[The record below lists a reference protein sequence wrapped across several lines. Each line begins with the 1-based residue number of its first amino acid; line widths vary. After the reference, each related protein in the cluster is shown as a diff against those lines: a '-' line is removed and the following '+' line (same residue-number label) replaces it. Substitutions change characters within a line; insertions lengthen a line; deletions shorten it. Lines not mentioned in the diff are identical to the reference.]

1 MADYILSK
9 KALSDLRNIWN
20 YTVETWSEE
29 QADIYYQN
37 LIQAFEAIASRPESA
52 GHSYEEVRSGYRG
65 CHSGR
70 HIIFYRVLKNGK
82 VRIVR
87 ILHERMDFGR
97 HL

>member
-1 MADYILSK
+1 MGDYILSK
-9 KALSDLRNIWN
+9 KALADLRSIWN

-29 QADIYYQN
+29 QADIYYRN
-37 LIQAFEAIASRPESA
+37 LIQAFETIADRPDSA
-52 GHSYEEVRSGYRG
+52 GHSYEDVRSGYRG
-65 CHSGR
+65 CHSGK

-87 ILHERMDFGR
+87 ILHERMDFVR

>member
-9 KALSDLRNIWN
+9 KTLADLRSIWN

-29 QADIYYQN
+29 QADIYYRN
-37 LIQAFEAIASRPESA
+37 LIQAFETIADRPDSA
-52 GHSYEEVRSGYRG
+52 GHSYEEVLSGYRG

-70 HIIFYRVLKNGK
+70 HTIFYRVLKNGK

-87 ILHERMDFGR
+87 ILHERMDFGQ

>member
-1 MADYILSK
+1 MVDYILSK
-9 KALSDLRNIWN
+9 KALADLRSIWL

-37 LIQAFEAIASRPESA
+37 LVQAFETIAKSPESA

-65 CHSGR
+65 CHTGR

-87 ILHERMDFGR
+87 ILHERMDYGR

>member
-1 MADYILSK
+1 MADYILSQ
-9 KALSDLRNIWN
+9 KALSDLRSIWN

-29 QADIYYQN
+29 QADSYYQN
-37 LIQAFEAIASRPESA
+37 LVQAFETIAKRPESA
-52 GHSYEEVRSGYRG
+52 GHSYEDVRCGYRG
-65 CHSGR
+65 CHSGK
-70 HIIFYRVLKNGK
+70 HIIFYRVLRNGK

>member
-9 KALSDLRNIWN
+9 KALSDLRSIWN

-29 QADIYYQN
+29 QADNYYHS
-37 LIQAFEAIASRPESA
+37 LILAFETIAMRPESA
-52 GHSYEEVRSGYRG
+52 GHSYEGVRSGYRG
-65 CHSGR
+65 CHSGK

>member
-1 MADYILSK
+1 MAEYVLSK
-9 KALSDLRNIWN
+9 KALSDLRSIWN

-29 QADIYYQN
+29 QADAYYRD
-37 LIQAFEAIASRPESA
+37 LIQAFEAIANRPESA

-65 CHSGR
+65 RHSGR
-70 HIIFYRVLKNGK
+70 HIIFYRVLKSGK

>member
-9 KALSDLRNIWN
+9 KALSDLRSIWN

-37 LIQAFEAIASRPESA
+37 LVQSFELIAKRPDSA
-52 GHSYEEVRSGYRG
+52 GHSYENVRSGYRG

-70 HIIFYRVLKNGK
+70 HIIFYRILKDGK

-97 HL
+97 RL